1 MRPFTVSSSLLSL
14 TRRTS
19 LVKAALDIERIKR
32 IRNVSAVNSPGVHR
46 GGSDATSH
54 VAHKSR
60 AEPLERFPFYSVFV
74 GFLPSARVY

>member
-1 MRPFTVSSSLLSL
+1 MLALGGAEGVRLFAVSSSLLSL

-32 IRNVSAVNSPGVHR
+32 IRNVSTVNSPGMHP
-46 GGSDATSH
+46 GGSDTMSR

-60 AEPLERFPFYSVFV
+60 AESLERFPF
-74 GFLPSARVY
+74 